1 VQVISI
7 PYRNLNVPELLFG
20 HPEVVTQFVY
30 QRLSD
35 LVADFGLSGADCFD
49 ILLIKHDVSRSH
61 GKIKDALSRRWYA
74 MKDARS
80 NRLRCPGWAG
90 DWFGGKSSTRIA
102 TF

>member
-74 MKDARS
+74 MKDAQKQSPSLPRM
-80 NRLRCPGWAG
+80 GW
-90 DWFGGKSSTRIA
+90 
-102 TF
+102 